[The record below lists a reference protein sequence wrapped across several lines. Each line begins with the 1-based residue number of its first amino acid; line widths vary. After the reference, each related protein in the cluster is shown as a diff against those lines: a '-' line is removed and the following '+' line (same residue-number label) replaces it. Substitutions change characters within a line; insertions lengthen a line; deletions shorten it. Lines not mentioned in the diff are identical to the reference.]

1 MENKRGKSRTY
12 ATSFSYLISFVFDLI
27 TAVIFTFQVSIKLK
41 EKRKALCNYN
51 IWENINTM

>member
-1 MENKRGKSRTY
+1 MENKRGKSQTY

-27 TAVIFTFQVSIKLK
+27 PAVIFTFQVSIKLK

>member
-1 MENKRGKSRTY
+1 MENKRGKSRKY